1 MNRIFFNGVIITF
14 QWIIFSLPRGNKKVN
29 ISDSFADEK
38 VRRYF
43 CAKVIEINIIV
54 NKVFDLIRYYEA
66 ID

>member
-1 MNRIFFNGVIITF
+1 M
-14 QWIIFSLPRGNKKVN
+14 PRGNKKVN